1 MALADWPNAVAHV
14 DADCFFAACELARS
28 PKLRGR
34 PVCVMSSQDACIVA
48 KTYDAKAAGIHTGM
62 PVWEARKL
70 LPHAVYIPADFAYY
84 GQVSDKLFAVLSRFT
99 PEVEIYSIDEGFI
112 GLNGI
117 RGLWRKSFAGIA
129 DTIRATVKAEVGI
142 TVSVGVSVT
151 RTLAKIASDAHKPDG
166 STLVSGRE
174 IHAFLAGVKI
184 TSVPGI
190 GRNREALLHKFNIF
204 TALDYTR
211 ADAALVQRLLGK
223 SGTDLWREL
232 QGISV
237 FPLELAAKP
246 PKSVARTAS
255 LGRVSSERDFIAAHL
270 THHTTRLV
278 TELVSKRYLAQR
290 LTVFLTLKSFAS
302 HAVETRFT
310 VPTAN
315 FFDYSRA
322 VRDAFVRLY
331 SSDERYRG
339 CGVVATE
346 IRPAVERSLDL
357 FDKVRGD
364 ERKEQLVRTM
374 DALNKKYGNHTV
386 LMLAAAPVVKRKKS
400 PRFRLP
406 LYEAR

>member
-1 MALADWPNAVAHV
+1 MALTDWPNAVAHV
-14 DADCFFAACELARS
+14 DADCFFAACELVRS

-99 PEVEIYSIDEGFI
+99 PEVEIYSIDEGFV

-142 TVSVGVSVT
+142 TVSIGVSVT
-151 RTLAKIASDAHKPDG
+151 KTLAKIASDAHKPDG
-166 STLVSGRE
+166 STLVSRRE
-174 IHAFLAGVKI
+174 IHAFLAGVQVASI
-184 TSVPGI
+184 PGI

-204 TALDYTR
+204 TALDYSRT
-211 ADAALVQRLLGK
+211 DSTLVQRLLGK
-223 SGTDLWREL
+223 SGVDLWREL
-232 QGISV
+232 RGISV

-255 LGRVSSERDFIAAHL
+255 LGRVSSGRDFIAAHL

-290 LTVFLTLKSFAS
+290 LKVFLTLKSFATRT
-302 HAVETRFT
+302 VETRFA

-315 FFDYSRA
+315 IFDYSRT
-322 VRDAFVRLY
+322 VRDALARLY
-331 SSDERYRG
+331 TPGELYRG
-339 CGVVATE
+339 CGVIATE
-346 IRPAVERSLDL
+346 IRPAAERSPDL
-357 FDKVRGD
+357 FDKLHGD
-364 ERKEQLVRTM
+364 ERKERLMRIV
-374 DALNKKYGNHTV
+374 DALNRKYGNHTV
-386 LMLAAAPVVKRKKS
+386 LMLAAAPVAKRKKA

-406 LYEAR
+406 LFEAG